1 MIRPIFLLMAAA
13 SSLVA
18 GPAFAQTTDISDS
31 APAPTPAPAPETAPP
46 TSTPAPPP
54 PPFTV
59 TGGITIASQY
69 RFRGISLSDE
79 QVALQGTI
87 NVQHQSGFYA
97 GVWGSSLDGFGELG
111 GSNLEL
117 DLYGGWRHQVAEGV
131 NVDAGLLYY
140 AYPGSSGGNFEFFE
154 PYANVSV
161 TRGPVTAKA
170 GVNYAWSQAALAN
183 NSNRYIYGEL
193 SLAIPHTP
201 VTLTSHL
208 GNSHGNTPLTPSGD
222 YVDWSL
228 GATATW
234 NHLTFG
240 VAYVDTN
247 LNAAEAAQGGATRDI
262 VDGAFLATL
271 TASF

>member
-1 MIRPIFLLMAAA
+1 MIRPTFIIVAAA
-13 SSLVA
+13 AGLVA
-18 GPAFAQTTDISDS
+18 GPAPAQTTDASAPAPAP
-31 APAPTPAPAPETAPP
+31 APAPTPPQA
-46 TSTPAPPP
+46 
-54 PPFTV
+54 PFTV
-59 TGGITIASQY
+59 TGGVTLASQY

-87 NVQHQSGFYA
+87 NVQHESGFYT
-97 GVWGSSLDGFGELG
+97 GIWGSSLDGFGELG

-117 DLYGGWRHQVAEGV
+117 DLYGGWRHQVAHGV

-140 AYPGSSGGNFEFFE
+140 AYPGSHGGDFEFFE

-170 GVNYAWSQAALAN
+170 GVNYAWSQAALGN
-183 NSNRYIYGEL
+183 NSNRYLYGEL

-222 YVDWSL
+222 YLDWSL
-228 GATATW
+228 GATANW

-247 LNAAEAAQGGATRDI
+247 LSAAEAASGGATRDI
-262 VDGAFLATL
+262 VDGAVVATL